1 MRRITRIVLCVMILA
16 AVAGCGTM
24 AGLGR
29 DLQAVGE
36 LMEHSEP

>member
-1 MRRITRIVLCVMILA
+1 MKRLAQIVLAGLVLA

-29 DLQAVGE
+29 DLQAVGQ
-36 LMEHSEP
+36 LLEHSEP